1 MDSKKVMML
10 HECGFS
16 VTQIANRLKVEPEAV
31 RAIILTAWDK
41 DKRRGGVQSK
51 IAGRRGDG

>member
-1 MDSKKVMML
+1 MDGKKVMML

-31 RAIILTAWDK
+31 RAIILTAWEK

-51 IAGRRGDG
+51 IAGRRG